1 MKSKVLAFIIPLYL
15 LGCSQAPSDTHIVKS
30 QTITI
35 TVEANGELESKSR
48 ALIAPPSIKRMWQYK
63 IKQLMPENTP
73 VQKGQVVVSFD
84 DQSVRDRLMEY
95 NSKLSQAQKEL
106 ENKQAQ
112 VEEQEEEYKLALA
125 EAQMNFDK
133 AKRRAEI
140 IDNSRSD
147 NDRKKAQID
156 FTIATNELELARSKL
171 AFHLDNKELSIQLA
185 KSKVARTDA
194 EVKALKRDI
203 ERLKVKA
210 PMNGLVAY
218 RANRAGEKPSVGESM
233 QFGQPVVELSVI
245 EQMQVKAQI
254 KEADFGRIKLGQT
267 VKVTID
273 SADGYVISGKLVE
286 IGKAFREKSYQD
298 KSRIVDAIIEL
309 DKIDTDKLRPGL
321 SARVEIVTA
330 QLDNALTVPLNALKQ
345 SAGKVLLNT
354 NYGEKEVTI
363 SHTTPTLAVVSSGIS
378 QGTEVRL

>member
-15 LGCSQAPSDTHIVKS
+15 LGCTQAPSDTHIVKS

>member
-15 LGCSQAPSDTHIVKS
+15 LGCTQAPSDTHIVKS

-233 QFGQPVVELSVI
+233 QFGQPVIELSVI

-354 NYGEKEVTI
+354 SYGEKEVTI

>member
-363 SHTTPTLAVVSSGIS
+363 SHTTSTLAVVSSGIS

>member
-1 MKSKVLAFIIPLYL
+1 MKVKLLAVIIPLYL
-15 LGCSQAPSDTHIVKS
+15 LGCSQAPSDIHIVKA
-30 QTITI
+30 QPITI

-63 IKQLMPENTP
+63 IKQLMPENTT
-73 VQKGQVVVSFD
+73 VQKGQTVVSFD
-84 DQSVRDRLMEY
+84 DQTVRDRLMEY

-112 VEEQEEEYKLALA
+112 VEKQEEEYKLALA

-156 FTIATNELELARSKL
+156 FTIATNDLELARSKL
-171 AFHLDNKELSIQLA
+171 AFHLNNKELSIQMA
-185 KSKVARTDA
+185 RSKVARTDA
-194 EVKALKRDI
+194 EVKELKRDI
-203 ERLKVKA
+203 ERLQVKA
-210 PMNGLVAY
+210 PMDGLVAY
-218 RANRAGEKPSVGESM
+218 RANWEGEKPSVGESM

-254 KEADFGRIKLGQT
+254 KEADFGRITLGQK

-273 SADGYVISGKLVE
+273 SADGYVIGGTLVE
-286 IGKAFREKSYQD
+286 IGKAFREKSHQD

-309 DKIDTDKLRPGL
+309 DKVDPEKLRPGL
-321 SARVEIVTA
+321 SARVEIMTA
-330 QLDNALTVPLNALKQ
+330 QLDNALTVPLSALKQ
-345 SAGKVLLNT
+345 SAGKVLVNT
-354 NYGEKEVTI
+354 NSGEKEVTV
-363 SHTTPTLAVVSSGIS
+363 SYTTPTLAVISSGIS
-378 QGTEVRL
+378 QGVEVKL